1 MYVCVQFLD
10 ECLIT
15 RFINLKIKVLIYNTS
30 FIYETE
36 IVMNTSQ
43 DFCENQEDNRY
54 KSTFKSI
61 KHNLHIKNHNYYNM
75 KIIWKYAT
83 YMPC

>member
-1 MYVCVQFLD
+1 MVDLGSKLLVPPLND
-10 ECLIT
+10 
-15 RFINLKIKVLIYNTS
+15 VLIYNTF

-43 DFCENQEDNRY
+43 DCCENQEDNRY

-61 KHNLHIKNHNYYNM
+61 KYNLYIKNHNYYNM
-75 KIIWKYAT
+75 KIIWKYTT

>member
-1 MYVCVQFLD
+1 MVDLGSKLPVPPLND
-10 ECLIT
+10 
-15 RFINLKIKVLIYNTS
+15 VLIYNTS